1 MTAISTPAIV
11 VSAEQRKRA
20 RSIGITYLVLAAV
33 CLGIFTR
40 RPGDAGFRICRFR
53 RLGLTLC
60 SRRENRGKPNNC
72 NRTSAK
78 KKEEKVRFKVFVI
91 PEGE

>member
-33 CLGIFTR
+33 CL
-40 RPGDAGFRICRFR
+40 
-53 RLGLTLC
+53 L
-60 SRRENRGKPNNC
+60 RETC
-72 NRTSAK
+72 
-78 KKEEKVRFKVFVI
+78 
-91 PEGE
+91 